1 MDRTNRVGILLLT
14 VFFSFF
20 STAWPQARGQTKVGA
35 GTTQSQSPS
44 PQPAPSAGST
54 QAPKAPSSTEYPAD
68 YIPCVFTLRELL
80 GLRLNPVSP
89 VLTSADEED
98 LKERLISE
106 VTAQANTGG
115 MDPETKSEFLRRIA
129 EESFEGLT
137 PSQALAKVI
146 AMLKDLIA
154 RRTPI
159 DELKYAAQ
167 NLNSNQ
173 LLLLIKSQLPLGSLS
188 NESDASGQTDAV
200 RVNQRLNFIGDFPY
214 RGPELLLLASNM
226 VSTALVGTKYSYPD
240 IESAQKILIGNLLTA
255 AKELEAQAL
264 VAPGIKRS
272 TNDLVSV
279 LAIQT
284 QQQDVAVQAI
294 IESAR
299 AGIAAS
305 FQRPQDVGCAMSVL
319 SWNEMRYAFGRIIA
333 NEYIGIQI
341 VVRNLNDKQ
350 EFALHDAELSIDTDI
365 NGRYG
370 RFYSG
375 RDKLVVRGLSLAQAD
390 STPRNFVVHVAE
402 AAGTIMSAAL
412 PVAGN
417 VFKDA
422 VGVYNGGFIPGLKT
436 VWTDHSVDQLN
447 LLNDIGFSSSTNYK
461 TVVPKSGSVMFVI
474 FIPSK
479 QFEEGWWVQSCAEH
493 IFISRPSETSRTAT
507 SPAPPSSQG
516 NNVGIDLNVARD
528 LCRTYG
534 TTASPSSSGGQ
545 GTSSPNPAQPWAAPP
560 KTSNPNPTQPSATP
574 PETSNPNPAQ
584 PSAAPPETSNPNPTQ
599 PSARVSTPSTVL
611 SVASVP
617 YRKWSPI
624 ALAIFRELSWAVVAG
639 THIQEVQTQSAITEL
654 KCPTDD
660 LGNLLFNKTGT
671 LSCDVAGEG
680 LDKIATL
687 RLRNAQDATDT
698 DTADGPLTVSGDPTK
713 GKVTFQLS
721 KLGNLAKPAYKVYA
735 VTTTGVETFAN
746 QTVHLSLDPFETDVS
761 PLTSDPEKQESVKYT
776 LKGFHLDRIAKVELF
791 ESSYSKDTKPLLQY
805 DLDPGA
811 TANQAS
817 FTLKCAD
824 DDLKKKASEKSG
836 EKLQVV
842 FLVKNSNSVIPAAD
856 LITLLS
862 STATADIN
870 PKEVSFSPQKIGTKG
885 ESKTVTVEN
894 SGTATLGDFE
904 VKITGT
910 SASDFSVAMNLCG
923 SKVEVHKKCTI
934 NVTFAPHATG
944 KFTAALEITYK
955 VDELEQAQSVVL
967 TGTGASLGTTPRH

>member
-1 MDRTNRVGILLLT
+1 MSRTNRVGILLLT
-14 VFFSFF
+14 VFFCFF
-20 STAWPQARGQTKVGA
+20 STAWPQARGQTKVRA
-35 GTTQSQSPS
+35 GTMQPQSQSP
-44 PQPAPSAGST
+44 PPAPSTGST
-54 QAPKAPSSTEYPAD
+54 QTSRAPSSTEYPAD

-115 MDPETKSEFLRRIA
+115 MDPETKSEFLRLIA
-129 EESFEGLT
+129 EQSFQGLT

-154 RRTPI
+154 RRTPV
-159 DELKYAAQ
+159 DQLKYAAQ
-167 NLNSNQ
+167 NLNSSQ
-173 LLLLIKSQLPLGSLS
+173 LVHLLKSQLPMGSLS
-188 NESDASGQTDAV
+188 NETDASGTDTL
-200 RVNQRLNFIGDFPY
+200 RVNQQLNLIGDFPY
-214 RGPELLLLASNM
+214 KGPDLLLLAANI
-226 VSTALVGTKYSYPD
+226 VSTALVGAKYSYPD
-240 IESAQKILIGNLLTA
+240 FESAQKILIGNLLTA

-264 VAPGIKRS
+264 VAPGIKKG
-272 TNDLVSV
+272 TNDLVSA
-279 LAIQT
+279 LAIQS

-305 FQRPQDVGCAMSVL
+305 FQRPQDVGCAMSIL

-333 NEYIGIQI
+333 NEYIGVQI

-350 EFALHDAELSIDTDI
+350 EFSLHDAELSVDTDI

-390 STPRNFVVHVAE
+390 FTPRNFVVHVAE
-402 AAGTIMSAAL
+402 AVGTVMSAAL

-422 VGVYNGGFIPGLKT
+422 AGVYNGGFVPGFKA

-447 LLNDIGFSSSTNYK
+447 LLSDIGFSSSTNYK

-493 IFISRPSETSRTAT
+493 VFISETSPAVT
-507 SPAPPSSQG
+507 SPAPTNQG

-534 TTASPSSSGGQ
+534 TTARASGEQ
-545 GTSSPNPAQPWAAPP
+545 GTSSPHPAQPSAPP
-560 KTSNPNPTQPSATP
+560 RG
-574 PETSNPNPAQ
+574 TSNPNPAQ
-584 PSAAPPETSNPNPTQ
+584 ASTG
-599 PSARVSTPSTVL
+599 VSTPSTVL

-617 YRKWSPI
+617 YHKWSPI

-654 KCPTDD
+654 KCPTDE

-671 LSCDVAGEG
+671 LSCDVTGEG

-721 KLGNLAKPAYKVYA
+721 KLGNLAKPAYKLYA

-746 QTVHLSLDPFETDVS
+746 QTAHLSLEPFETDVS
-761 PLTSDPEKQESVKYT
+761 PLTSNPEKQESVKYT
-776 LKGFHLDRIAKVELF
+776 LKGFHLDKIAKVQLF
-791 ESSYSKDTKPLLQY
+791 EGSYSKDMKPLLQY

-811 TANQAS
+811 TAGQAS

-842 FLVKNSNSVIPAAD
+842 FLVKNSSSVIPATD

-870 PKEVSFSPQKIGTKG
+870 PKNVSFSPQKVGTKS
-885 ESKTVTVEN
+885 EMKTLTVEN
-894 SGTATLGDFE
+894 SGTAPLMDFE
-904 VKITGT
+904 VKVTGA
-910 SASDFSVAMNLCG
+910 SASDFSLEKNPCG
-923 SKVEVHKKCTI
+923 SEVEVRKKCALS
-934 NVTFAPHATG
+934 VTFTPHAAG
-944 KFTAALEITYK
+944 KFTASLEITYK
-955 VDELEQAQSVVL
+955 VDETEQAQSVVL
-967 TGTGASLGTTPRH
+967 TGTGGSLSTKPTTPTSRH